1 MQAHSTD
8 AEHLAYIRRR
18 MMEVDIDA
26 SDLDGLD
33 MSSPAFQI
41 ATRHGMATA
50 FHEMEHRLLDAKPSS
65 QGSTP

>member
-1 MQAHSTD
+1 MQAQNTD

-41 ATRHGMATA
+41 AMRHGMATA
-50 FHEMEHRLLDAKPSS
+50 FHEMEHRLADRVEAAVRPN
-65 QGSTP
+65 